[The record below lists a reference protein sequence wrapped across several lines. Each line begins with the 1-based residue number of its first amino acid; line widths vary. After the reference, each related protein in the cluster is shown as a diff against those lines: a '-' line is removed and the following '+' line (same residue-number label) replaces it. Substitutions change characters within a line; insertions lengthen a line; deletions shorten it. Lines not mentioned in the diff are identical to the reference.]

1 MVINYTISILPVMF
15 MSLILLLI
23 SPMKLSHRFVC
34 SIEAITWVL
43 VILYTLILI
52 LAKECDIYV
61 EVYNLR

>member
-23 SPMKLSHRFVC
+23 SPMKLSHRFAC